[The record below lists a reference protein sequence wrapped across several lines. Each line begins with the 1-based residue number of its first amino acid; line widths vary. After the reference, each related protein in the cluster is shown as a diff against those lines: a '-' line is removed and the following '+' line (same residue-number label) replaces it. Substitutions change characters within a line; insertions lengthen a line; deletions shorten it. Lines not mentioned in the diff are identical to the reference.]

1 MNKGIKLNS
10 LGHFLYKFILISKLE
25 YRISV
30 FTLIH
35 CFNQFAINWDDNES
49 EGGLY

>member
-10 LGHFLYKFILISKLE
+10 LGHFLPKLILFSKSE
-25 YRISV
+25 YRISM

-35 CFNQFAINWDDNES
+35 CFNQFAINWNDSES
-49 EGGLY
+49 EGDLY